1 MMRKRRE
8 SGVAVKE
15 NATVR
20 RENLAKRKVE
30 ENARLEKDDKQRDDL
45 FLKSNKIFIW
55 FYNLVVNI
63 DEYSRY
69 TI

>member
-45 FLKSNKIFIW
+45 FLKSNKIFI
-55 FYNLVVNI
+55 
-63 DEYSRY
+63 
-69 TI
+69 